1 MGTASVLLLQCLGV
15 PNCTVH
21 FEPEGAVHVLR
32 AEDHFRVE
40 CVPPDGE
47 PIEIAYHGDS
57 ISVFYAERAI
67 NKAGQEL
74 KL

>member
-1 MGTASVLLLQCLGV
+1 MRSVAGV
-15 PNCTVH
+15 A
-21 FEPEGAVHVLR
+21 GR
-32 AEDHFRVE
+32 
-40 CVPPDGE
+40 PDGE

>member
-1 MGTASVLLLQCLGV
+1 MRTATVLLLQCLGM
-15 PNCTVH
+15 PECTVY
-21 FEPEGAVHVLR
+21 FEPEGAEHVLR

-40 CVPPDGE
+40 CVPPPGE
-47 PIEIAYHGDS
+47 PIEIGYHGDS
-57 ISVFYAERAI
+57 ISVFYAERAF